1 MLNFLEEQTSSQNFE
16 FQCQLK
22 KYVKSTTSKHQVFI
36 LGCKVAVKHTVGN
49 QSSELVTVGQLFY
62 DSQSIKW
69 INIYKWI
76 NFTSN
81 IFGGGEEQV
90 QKTRRLS
97 SRQGNSDV
105 LNQTAP
111 LPSTPANSG
120 KKLYRGQRDNDIFGI
135 RERTTGEAS
144 TDSSCW
150 IRQSSFYFRKP
161 R

>member
-1 MLNFLEEQTSSQNFE
+1 MT
-16 FQCQLK
+16 
-22 KYVKSTTSKHQVFI
+22 VKV
-36 LGCKVAVKHTVGN
+36 
-49 QSSELVTVGQLFY
+49 
-62 DSQSIKW
+62 
-69 INIYKWI
+69 YKWI

-111 LPSTPANSG
+111 HPSTPANSG

-144 TDSSCW
+144 TN
-150 IRQSSFYFRKP
+150 
-161 R
+161 